1 MFPCNTKYR
10 KHHFEAN
17 EISLSLHLYKN
28 ALPVSRHQVP
38 SQGAP
43 PTRLYSCSLDDGRR
57 NTMQQSKAKPPAR
70 GQRFVTTKSPSLLTG
85 YASS

>member
-1 MFPCNTKYR
+1 MK
-10 KHHFEAN
+10 
-17 EISLSLHLYKN
+17 SLCTSTYIRILSS